1 MKEII
6 NHNKYLIF
14 LWILTI
20 LGLLIFCGHYS
31 GILIDFGREVYY
43 PEQILQGKVLYKD
56 LFNIYGPL
64 SYQIN
69 ALLYKVIGAKLAT
82 LYLSGC
88 ICSIL
93 AVNGIYLIAKKFFG
107 EFLSFCIGF
116 LTISIGITTTSIFN
130 YHFPYSWSV
139 LYGLVSFL
147 YSLYFLL
154 KFNDDKKSLNLVIS
168 SFLAGIC
175 IANKYDFLLYGFVIL
190 FFIIKNKDW
199 KAFLSFIS
207 IPLLNFGI
215 LFIQGLSINDLIN
228 SLKITSAMAK
238 SKTLTYFY
246 QNSGIYFHPKALLA
260 DLISFLK
267 CSIPFGAILYGA
279 FAFNKNNKI
288 LPISISILGYIG
300 YLWFF
305 TENVKTAFGFL
316 PLCLLIS
323 AIAMYKKYDTK
334 LLILVISTLAVSAK
348 VFWVL
353 LLYSY
358 GNYYFPI
365 LLIAIFA
372 LIFKMLPEKL
382 EKTAGIYLIIAT
394 ILYLFTNFYMLSL
407 ANNKVTT
414 PKGTIYTVK
423 DLAQST
429 NELNDFINK
438 ATNKTDKIV
447 IFPEGM
453 TVNFLTQRNSDD
465 FYNSLLPLYIESL
478 GEDKIINHYKENM
491 PEYIIFNNLNMKD
504 YYFQYICND
513 YALDFCGFVQENYN
527 PIIVVDNGF
536 RYMVFQHK

>member
-1 MKEII
+1 M
-6 NHNKYLIF
+6 
-14 LWILTI
+14 
-20 LGLLIFCGHYS
+20 GLLIFCGHYS

-43 PEQILQGKVLYKD
+43 PEQILQGKILYKD

-82 LYLSGC
+82 LYLSGWV
-88 ICSIL
+88 CSIL
-93 AVNGIYLIAKKFFG
+93 TISGIYLIAKKFFG

-116 LTISIGITTTSIFN
+116 LIISIGVTTTGIFN
-130 YHFPYSWSV
+130 YHFPYSWAV

-154 KFNDDKKSLNLVIS
+154 KFNNDKKSLNLVIS
-168 SFLAGIC
+168 SLLAGIC

-190 FFIIKNKDW
+190 FFIIKNKNW

-207 IPLLNFGI
+207 IPLLSFGI
-215 LFIQGLSINDLIN
+215 LFIQGLSINNLIN
-228 SLKITSAMAK
+228 SLTITSAMAK
-238 SKTLTYFY
+238 SETLAFFY
-246 QNSGIYFHPKALLA
+246 QNSGIYFHPKALLI

-267 CSIPFGAILYGA
+267 FIIPFGAILYGA
-279 FAFNKNNKI
+279 FTFNKNNKI
-288 LPISISILGYIG
+288 LPISVSVLGYLG
-300 YLWFF
+300 YLCFF
-305 TENVKTAFGFL
+305 SKNIKVAFGFL
-316 PLCLLIS
+316 PICLLIS
-323 AIAMYKKYDTK
+323 LIVMYKKFDSK
-334 LLILVISTLAVSAK
+334 LLILVISALAVSAK

-365 LLIAIFA
+365 LLIAILA

-382 EKTAGIYLIIAT
+382 EKTVGIYLIIAS
-394 ILYLFTNFYMLSL
+394 IFYLFTNFHTLTFV
-407 ANNKVTT
+407 NNKVTT
-414 PKGTIYTVK
+414 PKGTIYTIK
-423 DLAQST
+423 NLAKST
-429 NELNDFINK
+429 NELNKFINQSTK
-438 ATNKTDKIV
+438 PTDKIV

-453 TVNFLTQRNSDD
+453 TVNFLTQRDSDG
-465 FYNSLLPLYIESL
+465 FYNSLLPLYTESL

-513 YALDFCGFVQENYN
+513 YALDFCGFVQENYKLVTV
-527 PIIVVDNGF
+527 IDNGF
-536 RYMVFQHK
+536 RYMIFKHK